1 MLAECLHRRLDVW
14 LEDALCKMGT
24 GNRGDVRGRAPNPGF
39 EADHL
44 DCGWNSMRSGRI
56 IAERMLK
63 MPKALFDTNRPF
75 REVPKNAPLM

>member
-1 MLAECLHRRLDVW
+1 
-14 LEDALCKMGT
+14 
-24 GNRGDVRGRAPNPGF
+24 
-39 EADHL
+39 
-44 DCGWNSMRSGRI
+44 MRSGRI